1 MELFEREQISLDIL
15 AEMGHEDLK
24 QVGVSAYGHR
34 HKLIKGIEKLYSS
47 KFLQHYLNKNLIC
60 LKILGKLFIKKAGKC
75 SPIFFLRYLC
85 KFKEQIGGYLSLV

>member
-15 AEMGHEDLK
+15 AEMGHDDLK

-47 KFLQHYLNKNLIC
+47 KFRITFIFLCIARNFDQLQF
-60 LKILGKLFIKKAGKC
+60 LGRVRLM
-75 SPIFFLRYLC
+75 Y
-85 KFKEQIGGYLSLV
+85 